1 MSKLDF
7 YKTDMKSLL
16 AVPIPMKT
24 RTYVPISNEQ
34 LINLTLESIEAS
46 GFQLESEIYT
56 SCRDGNVA
64 NGKFK
69 ISNVKDK
76 DMQLQI
82 GWQNSYDKSL
92 SLKFGIGTNVFICG
106 NGMVTGDHGTFKK
119 KHMGEIE
126 TFTPKTIVEYI
137 KHSSDVFETMCRE
150 KEEMK
155 EIEIDSKIRAELIGK
170 LFLEQDFVESTQ
182 MNIIKREIA
191 KPTYDYKAKNS
202 MWELYQF
209 VTYSMKE
216 THPSLYMKNHIN
228 AHNFFKEAAM
238 ITV

>member
-1 MSKLDF
+1 
-7 YKTDMKSLL
+7 
-16 AVPIPMKT
+16 
-24 RTYVPISNEQ
+24 
-34 LINLTLESIEAS
+34 
-46 GFQLESEIYT
+46 
-56 SCRDGNVA
+56 
-64 NGKFK
+64 
-69 ISNVKDK
+69 
-76 DMQLQI
+76 
-82 GWQNSYDKSL
+82 
-92 SLKFGIGTNVFICG
+92 
-106 NGMVTGDHGTFKK
+106 MVTGDHGTFKK
-119 KHMGEIE
+119 KHQGEIE
-126 TFTPKTIVEYI
+126 VFTPKTIIEYI
-137 KHSSDVFETMCRE
+137 KRSSDVFETMCRE

-191 KPTYDYKAKNS
+191 KPTYDYGAKDS

-238 ITV
+238 ISV